1 VITNINGNGHHATG
15 NSNGHHATDH
25 GQRASD
31 APLAQPTPYR
41 AAPDLTERMLPADL
55 EAERA
60 CLGALLM
67 DRDAI
72 VAVADWLM
80 PDYFYLEKHAWVYEA
95 TLACYQARTPPDL
108 RTVSDVLR
116 REGRLEALGGLPF
129 LVALSLATP
138 TAVHVVHYARIVE
151 RAGLRRKL
159 IAAGG
164 KIAALGYEEQDD
176 LDVTFG
182 KAQEALLTV
191 TQRAAQQPALDSVAL
206 AERAF
211 ARWSE
216 AGSPGIATGLVDV
229 DSFTGGVRRKSLTIV
244 AARPSVGKTS
254 WAVQLALNAA
264 QAGQRVLIF
273 SLEMSADEIEDRLAA
288 SVSGISMDKIMHK
301 TWTPQEFEGAVR
313 ALGELSNLPY
323 AVDSCEDDGG
333 SGESAYTVASVRNR
347 ALRLAQEWG
356 RPDLLI
362 VDFLQL
368 LDASSTGR
376 RSENRTQEIDRI
388 VRALKALAR
397 ALDCAVVCLSQ
408 LSREVEK
415 RASHIPVLADLRE
428 SGAIEQIAD
437 TVIFLHRPI
446 LYAQKTPDGKAY
458 DADGNL
464 VDEHLAELHIAKQ
477 RNGPIG
483 IIPVWV
489 NLATGR
495 WRDLARSGQVPQ
507 GY

>member
-1 VITNINGNGHHATG
+1 MITTQNGHSGANGNGHHTG
-15 NSNGHHATDH
+15 HEPTVAIVAARH
-25 GQRASD
+25 GQA
-31 APLAQPTPYR
+31 LA
-41 AAPDLTERMLPADL
+41 ERLLPADL
-55 EAERA
+55 DAERA

-72 VAVADWLM
+72 VAVADWLLA
-80 PDYFYLEKHAWVYEA
+80 DSFYLEKHAWVYEA

-108 RTVSDVLR
+108 RTVSDALR
-116 REGRLEALGGLPF
+116 REGRLDAIGGLSF
-129 LVALSLATP
+129 LVELTSSTP
-138 TAVHVVHYARIVE
+138 TAIHVQHYARIVE

-164 KIAALGYEEQDD
+164 TIAALGYEEQDD
-176 LDVTFG
+176 LDLTFG
-182 KAQEALLTV
+182 KAQEVLLQV
-191 TQRAAQQPALDSVAL
+191 TQRALTQPALDSVAL

-216 AGSPGIATGLVDV
+216 PGAPGIATGLTDV

-264 QAGQRVLIF
+264 RAGQRVLIF

-288 SVSGISMDKIMHK
+288 SVAGLSMDTIMHK
-301 TWTPQEFEGAVR
+301 RWAPEEFEAAVR

-323 AVDSCEDDGG
+323 AVDSCEDDNG
-333 SGESAYTVASVRNR
+333 SGEAAYTVASVRNR
-347 ALRLAQEWG
+347 ALRAANEWG
-356 RPDLLI
+356 RPDLVI
-362 VDFLQL
+362 IDFLQL
-368 LDASSTGR
+368 LDASSSGR

-388 VRALKALAR
+388 VRGLKALAR
-397 ALDCAVVCLSQ
+397 ALDCAVICLSQ
-408 LSREVEK
+408 LSREVER

-464 VDEHLAELHIAKQ
+464 VDPHLAELHIAKQ

-489 NLATGR
+489 DLATGR
-495 WRDLARSGQVPQ
+495 WRDLARFQAPE